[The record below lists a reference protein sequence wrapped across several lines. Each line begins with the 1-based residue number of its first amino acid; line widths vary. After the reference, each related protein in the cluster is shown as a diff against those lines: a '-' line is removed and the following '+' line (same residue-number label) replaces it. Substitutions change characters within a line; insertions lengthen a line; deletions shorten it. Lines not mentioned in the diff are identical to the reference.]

1 MIAFL
6 KEKYRILRGIYIYFS
21 KIILR
26 KSNKIEEEK
35 LIFFDL
41 NHNRFERYLFLLC
54 KFYLLEGYQIGIK
67 VNFSFLGNLERYS
80 ALLLN
85 EKNVH
90 FFLKSKNTSVIFH
103 TNPKKE
109 VGIFLSDNYFS
120 DPISSS
126 YHIPM
131 SQHPLMYQDNFWN
144 KSLSND
150 TMNRA
155 IFFAGSLEKGHYD
168 REEMNSIFGVYNRVQ
183 IGNFLHNSKYWYPI
197 NQKSQLD
204 VPIVDKIVFLDRA
217 KINIPMPKLRQTLS
231 RFRYFLACPGVSM
244 PFSHN
249 VIEAMSVGCIPILED
264 KYADLFQPK
273 LEHLKNSF
281 IFSQSEKN
289 LEEIIDFAFNQN
301 DALLNLISQN
311 VLTYYNNYLTPKNV
325 IETISKNKYSTCFL
339 NAEAFSVKYLSNN
352 TFPLTKGD

>member
-6 KEKYRILRGIYIYFS
+6 KEKYRILRGTYIYFS

-26 KSNKIEEEK
+26 KSNKVEVEK

-41 NHNRFERYLFLLC
+41 NHNRFERYLYLLC

-67 VNFSFLGNLERYS
+67 VNLSFLGNLERYS
-80 ALLLN
+80 ALLLE

-90 FFLKSKNTSVIFH
+90 FFWKSQKARISFH
-103 TNPKKE
+103 TDPKQKN
-109 VGIFLSDNYFS
+109 GTFISDDYFRKPS
-120 DPISSS
+120 LSS

-131 SQHPLMYQDNFWN
+131 SQHPLMYHDNFWN
-144 KSLSND
+144 ESLSNT

-168 REEMNSIFGVYNRVQ
+168 RDEMNAIFGVFNRVQ
-183 IGNFLHNSKYWYPI
+183 LANILQNSKYWYTI
-197 NQKSQLD
+197 DKLLELN
-204 VPIVDKIVFLDRA
+204 VPIAHKIIFLDRA
-217 KINIPMPKLRQTLS
+217 EVNIPMPDLRPTLAK
-231 RFRYFLACPGVSM
+231 FRYYLACPGVSM

-249 VIEAMSVGCIPILED
+249 IIEAMSVGCIPIIEE
-264 KYADLFQPK
+264 KYADLFEPK
-273 LEHLKNSF
+273 LEHLKNSL
-281 IFSQSEKN
+281 IFSHSEKN

-301 DALLNLISQN
+301 DDELDLISQN

-325 IETISKNKYSTCFL
+325 IETISKNNYSTCFL